1 MSDTLND
8 LQSRLGY
15 RFSEIAHLEA
25 ALTHRSVGSTHNER
39 LEFLGDSIVN
49 FVVAES
55 LYRTYP
61 DAREGKL
68 TRMRAALVRGQ
79 SLAELARRLQLGDA
93 IRLGTGE
100 RKSGGRRRESILADA
115 MEAVIGAIYLDGGM
129 QACQTCIQRWLE
141 SELDSVDPSQVD
153 KDPKT
158 ALQEWLQQARC
169 ELPSYK
175 VLEVSGPAHAQT
187 FRVQCRSDQMSV
199 SGVGTGSSRRE
210 AEQQAA
216 ENVLSHL
223 KAGKS

>member
-1 MSDTLND
+1 VTQSLDD

-15 RFSEIAHLEA
+15 QFRDIGHLES
-25 ALTHRSVGSTHNER
+25 ALTHRSVGLSHNER

-55 LYRTYP
+55 LYQTYP

-79 SLAELARRLQLGDA
+79 SLAELARRLQLGDS
-93 IRLGTGE
+93 IRLGSGE

-129 QACQTCIQRWLE
+129 VACQQCIQKWME
-141 SELDSVDPSQVD
+141 SELASVDPSQVE

-187 FRVQCRSDQMSV
+187 FRVQCRSEQMDV
-199 SGVGTGSSRRE
+199 SGEGSGSSRRE
-210 AEQQAA
+210 AEQAAAHDVLATLQARDA
-216 ENVLSHL
+216 
-223 KAGKS
+223 